1 MHSSYQDVIFPK
13 GVRPIDTMT
22 FGSRTMAQSAGLH
35 EKFKHANL
43 HAYLVYG
50 DPAYWDSWAWMK
62 LACPTAESGY
72 RVRPVYITAPDDFSD
87 LLTFSAIN
95 LSADDLPAWRASRT
109 KPKPKLYYKR

>member
-1 MHSSYQDVIFPK
+1 MHSSYRDVIFPK
-13 GVRPIDTMT
+13 GVRPIDAMT

-50 DPAYWDSWAWMK
+50 SPAYWDSWAYMK

-72 RVRPVYITAPDDFSD
+72 RVRPVYITAPKDYSD
-87 LLTFSAIN
+87 LLSFSGSS
-95 LSADDLPAWRASRT
+95 LSKRDLRTWRASI
-109 KPKPKLYYKR
+109 KSLFSWAKI

>member
-13 GVRPIDTMT
+13 GVRPIDAMT

-50 DPAYWDSWAWMK
+50 SPAYWDSWAWMK
-62 LACPTAESGY
+62 LACPTEESAY
-72 RVRPVYITAPDDFSD
+72 RVLPVYITAPENFSD

-95 LSADDLPAWRASRT
+95 LSADDLPNWRAKT
-109 KPKPKLYYKR
+109 KGSSSGARI

>member
-1 MHSSYQDVIFPK
+1 MHSSYRDVIFPK
-13 GVRPIDTMT
+13 GVRPIDAMT

-50 DPAYWDSWAWMK
+50 SPAYWDSWAWMK
-62 LACPTAESGY
+62 LACPTEESAY
-72 RVRPVYITAPDDFSD
+72 RVLPVYITAPDDFSD

-95 LSADDLPAWRASRT
+95 LSADDLPAWRAKT
-109 KPKPKLYYKR
+109 KGSSSGARI

>member
-95 LSADDLPAWRASRT
+95 LSADDLPAWRLKQARGEAGNSS
-109 KPKPKLYYKR
+109 

>member
-1 MHSSYQDVIFPK
+1 MHSSYRDVIFPK
-13 GVRPIDTMT
+13 GVRPIDAMT

-43 HAYLVYG
+43 NAYLVYG

-95 LSADDLPAWRASRT
+95 LSTDDLPTWRAKT
-109 KPKPKLYYKR
+109 KGSSSGARIW